1 MSDPNVFIAM
11 PLTHEEPASRIW
23 VFGSLRCPDIE
34 LMLGSKASF
43 RISSRYCASYAHH
56 IT

>member
-34 LMLGSKASF
+34 LMPGSKASF